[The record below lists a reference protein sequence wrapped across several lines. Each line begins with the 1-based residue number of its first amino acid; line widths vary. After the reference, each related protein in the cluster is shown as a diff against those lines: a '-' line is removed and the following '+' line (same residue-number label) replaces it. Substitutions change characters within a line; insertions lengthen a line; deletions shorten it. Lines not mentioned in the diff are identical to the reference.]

1 MLAQHQFHIDQQKI
15 TWAERALAD
24 SEVTFSLITSNMVA
38 YKITQSVLC
47 IFFFLLSLYEI
58 C

>member
-1 MLAQHQFHIDQQKI
+1 MLAQHQFHINQQKI

-24 SEVTFSLITSNMVA
+24 SEVTFSSITSNMVA
-38 YKITQSVLC
+38 YKITQFYAF
-47 IFFFLLSLYEI
+47 FFFLLSLYEI